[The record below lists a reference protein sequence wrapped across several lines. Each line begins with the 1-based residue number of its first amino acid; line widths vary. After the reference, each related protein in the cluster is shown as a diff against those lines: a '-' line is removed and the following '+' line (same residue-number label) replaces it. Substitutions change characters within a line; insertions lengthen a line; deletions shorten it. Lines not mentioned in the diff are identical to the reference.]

1 MVLCMS
7 ISTDTEPSDP
17 TTLLEPAKAT
27 SHEPARPRAKRPSS
41 AVRHGVELTLR
52 ISAMNETTRALL
64 ATAIG
69 CSSNA
74 VPDLAVETLSHE
86 SDARLVLTSLN
97 DITRAEPMEA
107 GILATVLAS
116 ENKAL
121 FKSAWKILV
130 LLPSNLTTA
139 AVPAGSANAGLA
151 FAKAAQSLDEPS
163 RKAISRLLKDLGE

>member
-1 MVLCMS
+1 
-7 ISTDTEPSDP
+7 
-17 TTLLEPAKAT
+17 
-27 SHEPARPRAKRPSS
+27 
-41 AVRHGVELTLR
+41 
-52 ISAMNETTRALL
+52 MNETTRALL

-74 VPDLAVETLSHE
+74 VVDLAVDTLSHE
-86 SDARLVLTSLN
+86 SDARLVLTSVN
-97 DITRAEPMEA
+97 DISHADPMEA

-130 LLPSNLTTA
+130 LLPSNLTHA

-163 RKAISRLLKDLGE
+163 LKAVARLLKDLGE